1 MPDQLFRIL
10 QEQSVSVV
18 EFQLRPEVDVLL
30 LDRVLEALAAELSA
44 HSGGGAWVL
53 DLAQVS
59 YLNSAGLGMLVNIRF
74 KVHQAGGKL
83 ALCGLSVKL
92 LELFHS
98 CCLERL
104 FVIAKSRA
112 DAIALVSR

>member
-1 MPDQLFRIL
+1 MADQLYRIL
-10 QEQSVSVV
+10 QEQNVSVV

-30 LDRVLEALAAELSA
+30 LDRVLEGVAAELA
-44 HSGGGAWVL
+44 THPGGGVWVM
-53 DLAQVS
+53 DLTQVS

-74 KVHQAGGKL
+74 KVRQAGGKL

-92 LELFHS
+92 MELFKS

-104 FVIAKSRA
+104 FNIVKTRDEAMKQLS
-112 DAIALVSR
+112 

>member
-1 MPDQLFRIL
+1 MADQLFRIF
-10 QEQSVSVV
+10 QEQNVSVV

-30 LDRVLEALAAELSA
+30 LDRVLEGLAAELA
-44 HSGGGAWVL
+44 THPGGGAWVL
-53 DLAQVS
+53 DLTQVS

-74 KVHQAGGKL
+74 KVRAAGGKL

-92 LELFHS
+92 MELFKS

-104 FVIAKSRA
+104 FVIAKTRSE
-112 DAIALVSR
+112 AIAVLR